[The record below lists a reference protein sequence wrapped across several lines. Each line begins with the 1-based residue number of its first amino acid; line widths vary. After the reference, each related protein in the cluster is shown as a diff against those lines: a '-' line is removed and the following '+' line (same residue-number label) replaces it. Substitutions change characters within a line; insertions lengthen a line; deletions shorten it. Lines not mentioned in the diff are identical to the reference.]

1 MTAPAG
7 SRPSGRCPFRLLSWP
22 ANHSSPAEG
31 SDAPIGAPATA
42 AKSGGG
48 CPFRPFLAGAAP
60 PARDTSGAEDS
71 GAPAPERACPLGFGT
86 PSRPQLDGEA
96 INDALHCPL
105 CRGMYHDAVRLK
117 CGHWACDFCARQPSG
132 GCGKCGEPVAITGT
146 DNRIQGVVD
155 LFIDGH
161 ATPEGSR
168 ERADGAEEAGQRQEG
183 KSAPGGGAEFL
194 LNLGL
199 QSLAGGNNM
208 AACSRLQRCA
218 NMLREDQTPGSSSR
232 LAAVCGM
239 LGDCCRSLG
248 DFEQA
253 KGHYREACAQYQ
265 ADPKPGHQDED
276 SLAVLNNKLG
286 DLEIAEDLPAAEEA
300 YRAALRLRRA
310 AAYGACPQRSP
321 KAFVDL
327 AMSLVKVAD
336 VARDTAPTP
345 DAAAALLEEARRTL
359 DCLRAEDM
367 EEPLAWKCEQL
378 RQFLIAV

>member
-1 MTAPAG
+1 MPIEASTRWHAFGTPRQEHSNTVRRFEHGDIPVLGTGKSNSLEPHTRA
-7 SRPSGRCPFRLLSWP
+7 

-105 CRGMYHDAVRLK
+105 CRGLYHDAVRLK
-117 CGHWACDFCARQPSG
+117 CGGP
-132 GCGKCGEPVAITGT
+132 
-146 DNRIQGVVD
+146 
-155 LFIDGH
+155 FIDGH
-161 ATPEGSR
+161 ATS
-168 ERADGAEEAGQRQEG
+168 EAAGNALMARRKASQRQEG

-194 LNLGL
+194 LIW
-199 QSLAGGNNM
+199 
-208 AACSRLQRCA
+208 ACNPSRLQRCA

-367 EEPLAWKCEQL
+367 EEPLALEAGTQL
-378 RQFLIAV
+378 LTGDGRQRG